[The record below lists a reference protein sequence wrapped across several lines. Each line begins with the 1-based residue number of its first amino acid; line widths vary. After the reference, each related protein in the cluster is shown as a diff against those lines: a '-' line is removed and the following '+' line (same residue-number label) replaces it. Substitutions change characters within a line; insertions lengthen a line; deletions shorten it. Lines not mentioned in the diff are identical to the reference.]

1 MIHPSRRPRLALP
14 FSILPEPDRV
24 RLVAGEDFRYSFTAP
39 ELDRWLPALLKRLD
53 GSLAVEAL
61 LSGVEEGR
69 RADALAVLERLYG
82 ERAVVDGPA
91 SAAHVPAV
99 RPVVVT
105 GNGPVR
111 EALASSEP
119 EARARDSHPLARG
132 SGSEAHPLVILCQD
146 RLDYAE
152 ALDCN
157 ARCRRDGSPWLW
169 ASIGAMQRGY
179 VGPLFLPDAG
189 PCFGCLLRSFQRL
202 SPAPDL
208 YDALVAH
215 SRGGG
220 ALEPGPFPSEGAAM
234 LGQIVR
240 WKIEQSSQAVAPP
253 ALFRLHVLDCATL
266 EVGTH
271 RVFVD
276 PHCPQCNGGRR

>member
-14 FSILPEPDRV
+14 FSILAEPDRV

-39 ELDRWLPALLKRLD
+39 EVDRWLPALLERLD
-53 GSLAVEAL
+53 GSLTLESL
-61 LSGVEEGR
+61 LAGVEEGR

-91 SAAHVPAV
+91 SAAHRGAP

-105 GNGPVR
+105 GSGPLR
-111 EALASSEP
+111 EALAS
-119 EARARDSHPLARG
+119 ADSLASA
-132 SGSEAHPLVILCQD
+132 SGFGNRPLVVLCQD

-152 ALDCN
+152 ALDCD

-169 ASIGAMQRGY
+169 ASTGAMQRGY

-215 SRGGG
+215 SRRQG
-220 ALEPGPFPSEGAAM
+220 ALEPAPFPSEAAAM

-240 WKIEQSSQAVAPP
+240 WKIAQSAEAVAPP
-253 ALFRLHVLDCATL
+253 ALFRLHVLECATL
-266 EVGTH
+266 EVSTH

-276 PHCPQCNGGRR
+276 PHCPQCHGGRR